1 MWARDRPPLSSGL
14 WAPNVQSGL
23 VGRRS
28 QCNQSRIPRIP
39 KKLETGNSPDSGLK
53 SQINSLTLTMLFV
66 TLQCC
71 LRVEIEDL
79 PTMKTVVLPLV
90 LVSLSQNGYGSGAV
104 LDEGKRKLGSIKFKK
119 IKYFTRG
126 ERCAE

>member
-1 MWARDRPPLSSGL
+1 MWARDRPSLSSGL

-53 SQINSLTLTMLFV
+53 SQINSLTLTMIV
-66 TLQCC
+66 ITLQC
-71 LRVEIEDL
+71 
-79 PTMKTVVLPLV
+79 
-90 LVSLSQNGYGSGAV
+90 
-104 LDEGKRKLGSIKFKK
+104 
-119 IKYFTRG
+119 
-126 ERCAE
+126 

>member
-1 MWARDRPPLSSGL
+1 MFKVV
-14 WAPNVQSGL
+14 N

-71 LRVEIEDL
+71 LRYENCI
-79 PTMKTVVLPLV
+79 VLPLV
-90 LVSLSQNGYGSGAV
+90 LVSLGQHGHGSGAV
-104 LDEGKRKLGSIKFKK
+104 LDEGKKK
-119 IKYFTRG
+119 IGFNKI
-126 ERCAE
+126 EEN